1 MAAQGRV
8 GARGPAGTV
17 RRETQGRRRRVPPRG
32 QAGLTLIE
40 LMIVVAIIAV
50 IAAIAIAIYQDVTKK
65 SKLAADY
72 GTVASLRSAIA
83 IYYGRTNGTFPT
95 SMTEVNSLIT
105 PAPVYQCAATPTYIP
120 ANGKINFTATIGDCP

>member
-1 MAAQGRV
+1 MAARGRV
-8 GARGPAGTV
+8 GARGLGDPVGGHT
-17 RRETQGRRRRVPPRG
+17 RGGEGRTRHHG

-40 LMIVVAIIAV
+40 LMVVVAIIAV

-65 SKLAADY
+65 AKLAADY

-105 PAPVYQCAATPTYIP
+105 PAPVYLCAATPTYVP
-120 ANGKINFTATIGDCP
+120 SNGKINFTATIGDCP